1 MDDLYIDEQSLR
13 NIFGPFD
20 SHIKIIEQSFGTTV
34 VERDGRVK
42 IIGQPDAVMRT
53 QGILD
58 ELYELSRRGNTITE
72 QQVRYSVERQS

>member
-34 VERDGRVK
+34 VERDG
-42 IIGQPDAVMRT
+42 
-53 QGILD
+53 
-58 ELYELSRRGNTITE
+58 
-72 QQVRYSVERQS
+72 